1 MSAPSLEPLVES
13 GLSSRTSPVFTDAMI
28 GRLVP
33 SKGDDLVIGMSL
45 GYIGGASLEEEQG
58 AQQGAPRDLKSV
70 RGRGRLRSERSVPRS

>member
-58 AQQGAPRDLKSV
+58 APRDLKSV